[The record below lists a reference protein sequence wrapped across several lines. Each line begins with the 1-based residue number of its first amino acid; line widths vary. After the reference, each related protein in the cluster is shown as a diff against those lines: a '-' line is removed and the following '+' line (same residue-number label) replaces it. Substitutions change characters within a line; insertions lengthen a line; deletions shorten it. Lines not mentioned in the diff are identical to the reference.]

1 MKQRHILKSVML
13 VLLLAA
19 TGKAWADVLLLDNG
33 DRLTGTFIKA
43 DGSTVEFRPEQATNS
58 VNIRWDRVVGL
69 ETDRTLYVRL
79 EDGSKIVG
87 QAVAAEEGRLRLTS
101 GQLVEPAEVDFSVID
116 GASTSPTPAVR
127 TSGNVAFGGSMTRGN
142 TRTEALN
149 INADFEARTDVNRL
163 RLFAEGARAK
173 EDGDLSRESARGGMR
188 YDHFVSDRLY
198 LNSNLS
204 LTTDRFRDLK
214 LRTIVGGGL
223 GYQFFETPQR
233 VLSAELGLSYINEEF
248 REASNESRTAA
259 RWALDY
265 EQHLLG
271 ERLRFFHN
279 QEGFQGLEDSRD
291 LLVLTR
297 TGLRFPLMLGM
308 TGTAQVNVDY
318 DRDPPA
324 GNTSTDT
331 AYLLTVGYS
340 W

>member
-1 MKQRHILKSVML
+1 MKQRHILQSLML
-13 VLLLAA
+13 LLLLASV
-19 TGKAWADVLLLDNG
+19 GKVSADVLVLDNG
-33 DRLTGTFIKA
+33 DRITGTFIKA
-43 DGSTVEFRPEQATNS
+43 DGSTVEFRPEQASDS

-79 EDGSKIVG
+79 EDGSKLVG
-87 QAVAAEEGRLRLTS
+87 QAVESDDGRLRLMS
-101 GQLVEPAEVDFSVID
+101 GQLAEPASVEFSAIE
-116 GASTSPTPAVR
+116 GANTSPTPAVR
-127 TSGNVAFGGSMTRGN
+127 TSGNIAFGGSLTRGN
-142 TRTEALN
+142 TRTEAYN

-188 YDHFVSDRLY
+188 YDHFVSKRLY

-204 LTTDRFRDLK
+204 LATDRFRDLK
-214 LRTIVGGGL
+214 LRTIVGAGL
-223 GYQFFETPQR
+223 GYQFFDTPQR
-233 VLSAELGLSYINEEF
+233 VLSAELGLSYVNEEF
-248 REASNESRTAA
+248 REASNESRAA
-259 RWALDY
+259 GRWAVDY
-265 EQHLLG
+265 QERLLG
-271 ERLRFFHN
+271 SRLRFFHN
-279 QEGFQGLEDSRD
+279 QEGFQGLEESRD

-297 TGLRFPLMLGM
+297 TGLRFPLVLGM

-324 GNTSTDT
+324 GNTTTDT